1 MARGVFEKIK
11 GSNVWWIRYAD
22 STGKIRYELAGS
34 KSTAK
39 LLYAKR
45 KSEALQARKLPELAR
60 RRTILLSELLDDA
73 CDYASRNHRGTRLGA
88 DRKDYRYG
96 VLKAALGNRPAEGLS
111 PQELEK
117 VLARLADE
125 RGWSPASFNRCKAF
139 ISLAYRLGVESG
151 KVQQNPVRLV
161 HRRREDNGRVR
172 WLTVEEEERLRAV
185 IARDYPYELASFD
198 LSLNTG
204 LRRSEQYNLMWSD
217 VDLERRQITIRK
229 SKHGGIRYV
238 PLNDKAL
245 SALLALRSRGDGTG
259 RVMILAAS
267 GHGYKAGHALKTPK
281 EWFSRA
287 CRKAGIQNFTWHD
300 LRHSFASRLIM
311 AGVGLRTVQELMGH
325 KTIGMTCRY
334 AHLAPET
341 QLAAVQQLDC
351 WGWAATKPTESKTE
365 TCHFKASE
373 SRADDSIQVIV
384 NKAI

>member
-1 MARGVFEKIK
+1 MQIGAVLCCEYVSSGGPTMARGVFEKIK

-229 SKHGGIRYV
+229 SKHGGI
-238 PLNDKAL
+238 
-245 SALLALRSRGDGTG
+245 
-259 RVMILAAS
+259 
-267 GHGYKAGHALKTPK
+267 
-281 EWFSRA
+281 
-287 CRKAGIQNFTWHD
+287 
-300 LRHSFASRLIM
+300 
-311 AGVGLRTVQELMGH
+311 
-325 KTIGMTCRY
+325 
-334 AHLAPET
+334 
-341 QLAAVQQLDC
+341 
-351 WGWAATKPTESKTE
+351 
-365 TCHFKASE
+365 
-373 SRADDSIQVIV
+373 
-384 NKAI
+384 